1 MAVNGYAAAQDVE
14 DLKASTAA
22 LAVAMGQRVNSNE
35 AELAAFAETIV
46 PLPGQLEEITN
57 SLSTR
62 LVGTNNLSDLESPV
76 TSRTNLGATGVGAAV
91 FTAADAAAARAAL
104 GAQAS
109 SADLAAIAALTSAAD
124 KLPYATGAGT
134 WSLTNFTAFARTL
147 LASANNSAFL
157 VALGQIAS
165 TAINF
170 LQGGTGGVQRG
181 LQDKLRDC
189 ISVKDFGAV
198 GDGVT
203 DDAPAF
209 NAALAASV
217 GGLAGRAVYVPGS
230 NARYKIGS
238 TLVVPGGAR
247 LIGDGARSSSFLIK
261 AFNGTFMTIADG
273 GQVHGLRMDGQG
285 ATYTGKGIE
294 HIGGNQSVSDVFI
307 YDTGTTPCT
316 SRLPAVQTAITR
328 TSLRMC
334 TARLLALV

>member
-62 LVGTNNLSDLESPV
+62 LVGTNNLSDLESPA
-76 TSRTNLGATGVGAAV
+76 TSRTNLGATVVGAAV

-104 GAQAS
+104 GAQAA
-109 SADLAAIAALTSAAD
+109 SADLAAIAALTSAED

-238 TLVVPGGAR
+238 TLVVPGGAK

-294 HIGGNQSVSDVFI
+294 HIGGNQAVSDLFI
-307 YDTGTTPCT
+307 YDTGDYTVYFTVT
-316 SRLPAVQTAITR
+316 SGANCHYENVTAYVYGWI
-328 TSLRMC
+328 
-334 TARLLALV
+334 A